1 MANIKVICFGVREVE
16 KEIFH
21 KFNKYNYELE
31 LRSDSLNEN
40 TVDSVKGFDA
50 VITRASDKVNAAVV
64 EKIHSFGIK
73 YILARIVGTDHMDL
87 EKMKEL
93 GIKSARVPSYSPTA
107 ISELAFSLGVMLNRK
122 SLHFAHKGYNKD
134 FTVDPFGFAREFKN
148 TTVGIIGTG
157 KIGYWTAHFFK
168 SIGAKVLGFD
178 PFPNDKAKEVLEY
191 TNLDDLLAKS
201 NIISFHIPYIK
212 GQNDKM
218 INKDFI
224 SKMKDNAIL
233 INTARGQ
240 IQDENALLW
249 ALETNKLSAI
259 AADVFNNEGE
269 IFFKKHQ
276 KELPNET
283 VQKLMTY
290 YPRFVATPH
299 IGSYTDEAVANM
311 VEQSFDNLNEFLTTG
326 DCKNKVY

>member
-1 MANIKVICFGVREVE
+1 MKKIKVICFGVRKVE
-16 KEIFH
+16 EPIFH

-31 LRSDSLNEN
+31 LRSDSLNEQ

-50 VITRASDKVNAAVV
+50 IITRASDKVNATVV

-87 EKMKEL
+87 NKMKEL

-107 ISELAFSLGVMLNRK
+107 IAELAFSLGVMLNRK
-122 SLHFAHKGYNKD
+122 SLHFAHKGNNKD
-134 FTVDPFGFAREFKN
+134 FTVDPFGFAKEFKN
-148 TTVGIIGTG
+148 STVGIIGTG
-157 KIGYWTAHFFK
+157 KIGYWTAHFFR
-168 SIGAKVLGFD
+168 SIGAKVYGFD
-178 PFPNDKAKEVLEY
+178 PFPNEKAKEVLEY
-191 TNLDDLLAKS
+191 TSLDELLQKSDL
-201 NIISFHIPYIK
+201 ISFHIPYIK

-218 INKDFI
+218 INKEFI

-240 IQDENALLW
+240 IQDEEALLW
-249 ALETNKLSAI
+249 ALESNKLSAI
-259 AADVFNNEGE
+259 ATDVFNNETE
-269 IFFKKHQ
+269 IFFKKH
-276 KELPNET
+276 ESDLPNNT
-283 VQKLMTY
+283 IQKLMSF

-311 VEQSFDNLNEFLTTG
+311 VEQSFDNLNEFLTSG